1 MWLTEAELA
10 SKLQEAE
17 SVYGSVVESS
27 QERSSRLEET
37 LFVSE
42 NFQQAIGD
50 VMTTVRA
57 VQDNLMSQD
66 APGADPATLQE
77 QLKELQVRARTIS
90 VINLPCTTT

>member
-77 QLKELQVRARTIS
+77 QLKELQVHRTLIYLG
-90 VINLPCTTT
+90 VAL

>member
-1 MWLTEAELA
+1 MWLIEAELA

-77 QLKELQVRARTIS
+77 QLKELQVCARTIS

>member
-1 MWLTEAELA
+1 VWLTEAELA

-77 QLKELQVRARTIS
+77 QLKELQVRVRTIS
-90 VINLPCTTT
+90 VINLLCTTT